1 MERTTK
7 GSRERRLRT
16 APARP
21 VARPVACRVA
31 RRVAFA
37 AASLL
42 VTVATAIPV
51 AAQDAPK
58 NPFESDLSFEAR
70 VLDREVSLAAP
81 LIADTHQR
89 YVVVHLQENRV
100 YVFEGDRAIW
110 SSPSGTGTGL
120 SLGIDGEKRWD
131 FDTPRGLFKVKRME
145 RDPIWIAPDWHFI
158 EKSLP
163 VPAWDSPSRRIPGG
177 MGDTALY
184 LGDGIA
190 IHGTEQPALLLNPDP
205 DARRVS
211 HGCIRLTN
219 EAARELMHMV
229 EVGTPVL
236 IY

>member
-1 MERTTK
+1 MDRTTNLQN
-7 GSRERRLRT
+7 GGRMSVPAPGVPARRT
-16 APARP
+16 ACVLALS
-21 VARPVACRVA
+21 VL
-31 RRVAFA
+31 
-37 AASLL
+37 SLSGAYGGL
-42 VTVATAIPV
+42 
-51 AAQDAPK
+51 AAQDAP
-58 NPFESDLSFEAR
+58 NPFEADVSFEAR
-70 VLDREVSLAAP
+70 VMDREVSLGEP
-81 LIADTHQR
+81 LIADTRER
-89 YVVVHLQENRV
+89 YIVVHLEENRV
-100 YVFEGDRAIW
+100 YVFEGGRSIW

-120 SLGIDGEKRWD
+120 ELGIDGEKRWD

-158 EKSLP
+158 EKNLP
-163 VPAWDSPSRRIPGG
+163 VPPWDHPSRRIPGG

>member
-1 MERTTK
+1 MVRTTTID
-7 GSRERRLRT
+7 GGVRVRGRT
-16 APARP
+16 GWR
-21 VARPVACRVA
+21 
-31 RRVAFA
+31 A
-37 AASLL
+37 AL
-42 VTVATAIPV
+42 V
-51 AAQDAPK
+51 AACVLPFFGTSALHGQDTP
-58 NPFESDLSFEAR
+58 NPFEADLTFEAR
-70 VLDREVSLAAP
+70 VLDREVSLGEP
-81 LIADTHQR
+81 LIADTRSR
-89 YVVVHLQENRV
+89 YIVVHLEENRV
-100 YVFEGDRAIW
+100 YVFEGSEAIW

-120 SLGIDGEKRWD
+120 SLGINGEKRWD

-145 RDPIWIAPDWHFI
+145 RDPVWIAPDWHFI
-158 EKSLP
+158 EKGLA
-163 VPAWDSPSRRIPGG
+163 VPPWDHPSRRIPGG

>member
-1 MERTTK
+1 MDRTTNLSN
-7 GSRERRLRT
+7 GGRVTARTRRAAGILAVAALSMSG
-16 APARP
+16 APDGL
-21 VARPVACRVA
+21 
-31 RRVAFA
+31 
-37 AASLL
+37 S
-42 VTVATAIPV
+42 
-51 AAQDAPK
+51 AQDAP
-58 NPFESDLSFEAR
+58 NPFEADVSFEAR
-70 VLDREVSLAAP
+70 VMDREVSLGEP
-81 LIADTHQR
+81 LIADSHER
-89 YVVVHLQENRV
+89 YIVVHLEENRV
-100 YVFEGDRAIW
+100 YVFEGGRAIW

-120 SLGIDGEKRWD
+120 ELGIDGEKRWD

-145 RDPIWIAPDWHFI
+145 RDPVWIAPDWHFI
-158 EKSLP
+158 EKNLP
-163 VPAWDSPSRRIPGG
+163 VPPWDHPSRRIPGG

-205 DARRVS
+205 EARRVS